1 MTNSGDTPLSHVA
14 VTDDN
19 GDGFAPYLTEIY
31 RFIPAAG
38 RRDTV
43 YDSKRRLLYISTDA
57 GQVLRYDLARQQF
70 LQPLNLGGSLLG
82 MDISRDQD
90 TLAVADLTAGPSTNR
105 VHVVDLR
112 TNSVRQIS
120 FPLAFYEGGTYTV
133 AFAGNSALLVT
144 STFNGSGWVPLR
156 RVDLNDD
163 SFSTI
168 HSVRQDTMLT
178 RSADGSTIAYAE
190 SNISSGPFGRYRV
203 SAGTFTGSTM
213 DWFAFEVGVSRDGSQ
228 LAVPSYGGT
237 RIYDSNNNLLA
248 TIGTYAGT
256 LPIGQVYSPNSDVVY
271 FAWTGGQHGSIEAY
285 STRTLTA
292 VATINPQS
300 QFDWNGNGAFGNGR
314 LKVSPDGRWLFT
326 LADGGIQAYGSNDF
340 SSVFKTG
347 DTNGNKLLDPGE
359 VWL

>member
-1 MTNSGDTPLSHVA
+1 
-14 VTDDN
+14 
-19 GDGFAPYLTEIY
+19 
-31 RFIPAAG
+31 
-38 RRDTV
+38 
-43 YDSKRRLLYISTDA
+43 
-57 GQVLRYDLARQQF
+57 
-70 LQPLNLGGSLLG
+70 
-82 MDISRDQD
+82 
-90 TLAVADLTAGPSTNR
+90 
-105 VHVVDLR
+105 VDLR